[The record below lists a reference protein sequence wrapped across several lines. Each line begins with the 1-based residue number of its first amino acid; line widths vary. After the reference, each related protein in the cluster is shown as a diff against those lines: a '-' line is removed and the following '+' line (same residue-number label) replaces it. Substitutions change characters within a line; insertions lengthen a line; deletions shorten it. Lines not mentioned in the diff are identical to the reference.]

1 MVCLDGRQSRKG
13 EKSMT
18 IAVLIA
24 GGTGARMGQNIP
36 KQFLNVQDKPV
47 IVYTME
53 RFQRNPEVDG
63 IVVVTLPNWTE
74 FVEAYARQFGISKL
88 RKVVPG
94 GAVGQES
101 IKNGIDAVASLGC
114 PPDTAVMIHDAIR
127 PMLGDDVIADNL
139 AVYRAKGNAVV
150 CIPCVEVMYHSA
162 DPACSTETIPRNELW
177 RTQTPQTFSLEKL
190 QWAHAEAKKRGITS
204 ATATCSLMT
213 DLGETVYFSKGSEK
227 NVKLTTVEDIDIFK
241 ALLSAEKSS
250 WLK

>member
-1 MVCLDGRQSRKG
+1 
-13 EKSMT
+13 MT
-18 IAVLIA
+18 LAVLIA
-24 GGTGARMGQNIP
+24 GGTGARMGQDIP

-53 RFQRNPEVDG
+53 RFQQNKEIDG

-74 FVEAYARQFGISKL
+74 FVWAYARQFGIAKL

-114 PPDTAVMIHDAIR
+114 PPDTVVMIHDGIR
-127 PMLGDDVIADNL
+127 PMIGDDVIADNL
-139 AVYRAKGNAVV
+139 AVYRTRGNAVV
-150 CIPCVEVMYHSA
+150 CIPCVEVMYHST
-162 DPACSTETIPRNELW
+162 DPAFSTQTIPRNELW

-190 QWAHAEAKKRGITS
+190 QWAHEEAKKRGITN

-213 DLGETVYFSKGSEK
+213 ELGETIYFSKGSEK
-227 NVKLTTVEDIDIFK
+227 NVKLTTMDDIDIFK
-241 ALLSAEKSS
+241 ALLSAERSIWANRK
-250 WLK
+250 